1 MACHMFRARKYT
13 FTTTEMVSM
22 EQLINLSNL
31 EGQSIRILE
40 RSSVKYEDIGIIL
53 LKSTDGAIVS
63 AIRRI
68 TLNNPIEAARMVYQ
82 RWIEENED
90 HSWKTLIQCF
100 REVQLNALAAD
111 VEKQL
116 GLKGW
121 LNFQ

>member
-1 MACHMFRARKYT
+1 
-13 FTTTEMVSM
+13 MVSM
-22 EQLINLSNL
+22 KHLSNL
-31 EGQSIRILE
+31 EEQSIRILE

-68 TLNNPIEAARMVYQ
+68 TGNNLIEATRMVYR

-100 REVQLNALAAD
+100 REVELNTLAAD

-116 GLKGW
+116 GLKG
-121 LNFQ
+121 

>member
-1 MACHMFRARKYT
+1 MVFRARKYT
-13 FTTTEMVSM
+13 FTTTETVSM

-68 TLNNPIEAARMVYQ
+68 TQNNPIEAARMVYQ

-100 REVQLNALAAD
+100 REVELNALAAD

-121 LNFQ
+121 LNCQ

>member
-1 MACHMFRARKYT
+1 MVFRARKYT

-90 HSWKTLIQCF
+90 HSWKTLIRCF
-100 REVQLNALAAD
+100 REVELNALAAD

-121 LNFQ
+121 LNCQKLL